1 MMIKGLDQTS
11 KDCLHYE
18 VYLGVREKL
27 PWYKV
32 KTNMKLKNS
41 EKKREREKEKN
52 IFLDDHKKYAKLSN
66 ILFGLNEH
74 KPHIVFSLVK
84 KRISSK

>member
-1 MMIKGLDQTS
+1 MIKGLDQTS

-32 KTNMKLKNS
+32 KTNMKLK
-41 EKKREREKEKN
+41 KREKERRRKRKEH
-52 IFLDDHKKYAKLSN
+52 IF
-66 ILFGLNEH
+66 G
-74 KPHIVFSLVK
+74 
-84 KRISSK
+84 